1 MPLRLL
7 SLALSSTLLLAG
19 LSCDPG
25 PKPGNSST
33 APANR
38 PPQKSTLDHGPTQ
51 TSQATPKPGAASSA
65 GYTIVTRYP
74 HDCQAFTQG
83 LEIHEGVLYES
94 TGRNGLST
102 LRRTVPD
109 TGVVEKSVPVPAEFF
124 AEGLTVMK
132 DRIYQLTWQNQK
144 GFVYDRTT
152 LRKLSEFS
160 YTGEGW
166 GLANDGHSLIMSD
179 GVTNRLRF
187 LNPETFQPE
196 RTVNVNDEHGQP
208 LLNLNELEYIKGEI
222 YANVWQTDRIARIDP
237 TSGHLLGWLDLSG
250 LAANNGNTK
259 ASCPTPDV
267 LNGIAY
273 DEARDRL
280 LVTGKLWPYI
290 YEIRVK

>member
-7 SLALSSTLLLAG
+7 SLALSGTLLLAG
-19 LSCDPG
+19 LSCDSG
-25 PKPGNSST
+25 PKPVNSS
-33 APANR
+33 AMPGNR
-38 PPQKSTLDHGPTQ
+38 PPQKSTLDHGPQQ

-65 GYTIVTRYP
+65 GYTVVTRYP

-144 GFVYDRTT
+144 GFVYDRAT

-179 GVTNRLRF
+179 GVTSRLRF
-187 LNPETFQPE
+187 LNPETFQTE

-237 TSGHLLGWLDLSG
+237 ASGHLLGWLDLSG
-250 LAANNGNTK
+250 LAANNGTTK

-273 DEARDRL
+273 DEAHDRL